1 MNLDDLLK
9 DFLEEAFE
17 KVEIIDDNLLSLENE
32 PDNEEFLNEIFR
44 AAHTVK
50 GSAGT
55 MGYEDLSAL
64 MHSIENIFTLLKEDK
79 MEFTADINDYVLK
92 AMDLV
97 KIMLKN
103 IETKGEEDVD
113 AEEIKEQLR
122 AIENGEKIGD
132 KKVSGKKDNSKKK
145 AGNNKKDETIEKSS
159 KEENKDNNQ
168 QKTEIFRIDISDIE
182 KDILKQE
189 LKHNRKLMY
198 MNMIFSK
205 NSAMPSV
212 GRFLLIREIENLSKI
227 IKSVP
232 TVDQLNADDFI
243 ESALFIISVEGDVDS
258 IKSKIFIPNE
268 VEDIELRPFEFDEK
282 NIKTDNDKRKT
293 SKTAKKSPAIKEN
306 TEVNLNNVEETDVE
320 ESNEEQ
326 ELMDNNENN
335 EKVEAVS
342 QTITKKETIQ
352 SLRVDSYKIDE
363 LLNLIGEQVINT
375 SRYFRMENDFDKRLY
390 DIKIIMNLLNSFNGD
405 TSELISKVSLLFV
418 ELKKLSE
425 EIKET
430 DLMTRRLNN
439 EMQQNTM
446 KIRML
451 PIEKVFKR
459 FPRMIRD
466 ISRELGKKIE
476 LKIEGQDT
484 ELDKTVIE
492 VLGDPM
498 VHIIRNALDHGI
510 ETEEDRIAC
519 GKSAEGHIKLKAKH
533 EGNYIFIEV
542 IDDGKGLS
550 REKILKKAVDK
561 GLIVEGMEDSLKDKE
576 VFNLVFEPGF
586 STAETVTGLSGRGVG
601 MDVVK
606 KSMEKVN
613 GTVEM
618 ESEEGKGTVVRIK
631 LPLTMAI
638 IQALLVSGLG
648 QVYSIPL
655 NSVEETVKLS
665 KDEMYSVKGNKTIN
679 IRNNVISVIS
689 IEELFHYPEKDREN
703 YYIVILGYGEK
714 QVGLIVDELYGEQEI
729 VIKNLDSELVN
740 TPGIAGA
747 NILGDGRVSLI
758 LDINKLIERV
768 HS

>member
-79 MEFTADINDYVLK
+79 MEFSADINDYVLK

-103 IETKGEEDVD
+103 IESKGEEDVD

-122 AIENGEKIGD
+122 AIENGEKVSD
-132 KKVSGKKDNSKKK
+132 KKKTSKKK
-145 AGNNKKDETIEKSS
+145 SVKNKKEDIIEVTEKI
-159 KEENKDNNQ
+159 EDKDKKLQNNQ
-168 QKTEIFRIDISDIE
+168 IFRIDVSDIE

-189 LKHNRKLMY
+189 LKQNRKLMY
-198 MNMIFSK
+198 MNIIFSK

-212 GRFLLIREIENLSKI
+212 GRFLLIREIENISKI

-232 TVDQLNADDFI
+232 TVDELNADDYI

-268 VEDIELRPFEFDEK
+268 VDEIELKAFEFDEK
-282 NIKTDNDKRKT
+282 NIKLVDDKKSS
-293 SKTAKKSPAIKEN
+293 SKTAKKKPAIKEN
-306 TEVNLNNVEETDVE
+306 VEVNLEDIDETDTE
-320 ESNEEQ
+320 EINEEQ
-326 ELMDNNENN
+326 ELIDNQ
-335 EKVEAVS
+335 EKYEEVEAVS
-342 QTITKKETIQ
+342 QTVTKKETIQ

-390 DIKIIMNLLNSFNGD
+390 DIKVIMSLLNSFNGD

-425 EIKET
+425 EFKET

-519 GKSAEGHIKLKAKH
+519 GKSSEGHIKLKAKH
-533 EGNYIFIEV
+533 EGNYIYIEV

-586 STAETVTGLSGRGVG
+586 STAETITGLSGRGVG

-665 KDEMYSVKGNKTIN
+665 RDEMYTVKGNKTIN

-689 IEELFHYPEKDREN
+689 IEELFHYPEKEREN

>member
-17 KVEIIDDNLLSLENE
+17 KIEIIDDNLLSLENE
-32 PDNEEFLNEIFR
+32 PNNEDYLNEIFR

-55 MGYEDLSAL
+55 MGYEDLCAL
-64 MHSIENIFTLLKEDK
+64 MHSIENIFTLLKENK
-79 MEFTADINDYVLK
+79 MDFSADINDFVLK
-92 AMDLV
+92 AMDIV
-97 KIMLKN
+97 KVMLKN
-103 IETKGEEDVD
+103 IESKGEEGVD
-113 AEEIKEQLR
+113 AKEIKKQLK
-122 AIENGEKIGD
+122 AIE
-132 KKVSGKKDNSKKK
+132 
-145 AGNNKKDETIEKSS
+145 TR
-159 KEENKDNNQ
+159 ENKDSK
-168 QKTEIFRIDISDIE
+168 KTVKKAKSTVKKEEKSVEQVKDVINTELFNIDITKIE

-189 LKHNRKLMY
+189 FKQNKKLLYLK
-198 MNMIFSK
+198 IVFSQ

-212 GRFLLIREIENLSKI
+212 GRFIIIREIENNAKI
-227 IKSVP
+227 IKSKP
-232 TVDQLNADDFI
+232 SIDILNSDDFI
-243 ESALFIISVEGDVDS
+243 ESGLFVVSVEGNIDS
-258 IKSKIFIPNE
+258 LKSKIFIPNE
-268 VEDIELRPFEFDEK
+268 VEDIQILPFIIDDKEENISNENKSKSNIKSEIIEDEK
-282 NIKTDNDKRKT
+282 DIVVNSDN
-293 SKTAKKSPAIKEN
+293 
-306 TEVNLNNVEETDVE
+306 L
-320 ESNEEQ
+320 
-326 ELMDNNENN
+326 
-335 EKVEAVS
+335 
-342 QTITKKETIQ
+342 TKKESIQ

-375 SRYFRMENDFDKRLY
+375 SRYFRLENEFDKRLY
-390 DIKIIMNLLNSFNGD
+390 EIKS
-405 TSELISKVSLLFV
+405 LISSYSSDNLEFIKKLSQLLVDF
-418 ELKKLSE
+418 KKLSE
-425 EIKET
+425 EFKET
-430 DLMTRRLNN
+430 NLMTRRLNS

-451 PIEKVFKR
+451 PIDKVFKR

-492 VLGDPM
+492 VLGDPL

-510 ETEEDRIAC
+510 ETQEERIAC
-519 GKSAEGHIKLKAKH
+519 GKSAEGHITLKAKH

-550 REKILKKAVDK
+550 REKILDKALQK
-561 GLIVEGMEDSLKDKE
+561 GLIMEGMKDSLKDKE
-576 VFNLVFEPGF
+576 IFSLVFEPGF
-586 STAETVTGLSGRGVG
+586 STATSVTGLSGRGVG
-601 MDVVK
+601 MDVVR

-618 ESEEGKGTVVRIK
+618 ESEQGKGTVVRIK

-665 KDEMYSVKGNKTIN
+665 KKDLFFVKGHKTIN

-689 IEELFHYPEKDREN
+689 IEEIFRYPEKERED
-703 YYIVILGYGEK
+703 YYIVILDYADK
-714 QVGLIVDELYGEQEI
+714 KVGLIVDKLYGEQEV
-729 VIKNLDSELVN
+729 VIKNLDSDLVI

-758 LDINKLIERV
+758 LDINKLIERIN
-768 HS
+768 S